1 MRMEWSDTM
10 SIKRA
15 FAVGISVTALLLA
28 AAPAYADGDAVSFGS
43 NIHVASD
50 ASVHDAVCFFC
61 SVHAEGEVQGDIVV
75 FFGSIHLSG
84 AARHD
89 VVNIFGKVTVADGV
103 SIGQDL
109 VSIFGVVRLGENVSI
124 GKDMVAMFGS
134 VRAPSSITVGNDRVI
149 QPGWIL
155 WIPLLVIGLI
165 ITIIVREYRA
175 YRRRLLLRGYPF
187 PNQPPPP
194 PPAQP

>member
-1 MRMEWSDTM
+1 MGVTTM

-15 FAVGISVTALLLA
+15 FAVGLTFAALLLA
-28 AAPAYADGDAVSFGS
+28 AAPAYADRDAVSFGN
-43 NIHVASD
+43 NIHVAQD

-75 FFGSIHLSG
+75 FFGNIHISG

-89 VVNIFGKVTVADGV
+89 VVNFFGKVTVEDGV

-109 VSIFGVVRLGENVSI
+109 VSFFGVVRLGENVSI

-134 VRAPSSITVGNDRVI
+134 VRAPSSVTVGNDRVI
-149 QPGWIL
+149 QPGWVL
-155 WIPLLVIGLI
+155 WIPLLVIGAI
-165 ITIIVREYRA
+165 IVVIVREYRS
-175 YRRRLLLRGYPF
+175 YQRRLLLRGYPF
-187 PNQPPPP
+187 PPPPP
-194 PPAQP
+194 PPPQP